1 MGYLFGSA
9 LPASVNYI
17 FDFAFVAAF
26 IGMLVP
32 MIKDFSVVVTV
43 IVSGIISILG
53 AKFIPGKWYII
64 IACLVASFAGY
75 AVMQI
80 INHNAV
86 EVAYKA
92 KFEEVVKHEE

>member
-1 MGYLFGSA
+1 LGCLFGST

-32 MIKDFSVVVTV
+32 MIKDFPVVVTV

-64 IACLVASFAGY
+64 IAGIVASFVGY
-75 AVMQI
+75 AARESKDRKAV
-80 INHNAV
+80 NKVKFKGAV
-86 EVAYKA
+86 ESEK
-92 KFEEVVKHEE
+92 